1 MAGLDTEEA
10 RVLDAIKMVIKTVYD
25 PEIPVNVYDLG
36 LVYGIDIDK
45 DGVVDLKL
53 TLTSPSC
60 PVAEELPAEVESK
73 VREVPGVSRVNLEL
87 VWDPPW
93 NMSMMTEAARLDLNL

>member
-1 MAGLDTEEA
+1 MAGLDTQEA

-73 VREVPGVSRVNLEL
+73 VREVPGVSRVNLQL

-93 NMSMMTEAARLDLNL
+93 DMSMMTEAARLDLNL